1 MELIHLH
8 LVKEYIVRLSK
19 RRVVLKTGEQ
29 QQQLAG
35 HILANADDIQRFC
48 TQHVSPAPRRL
59 RAPPSPAS
67 AGQNLCGPQAPFGT
81 GQPPPTRPVLAG
93 VPSGLAASSPP
104 HACRDHSP
112 ARPQCHQNRGGH
124 LCHLLPRLQVR
135 MGHHRTWAVSTV
147 WQAPHCGRSP
157 FRAGEA
163 RMLGTAARSRQL
175 AECRLDAGRYPTTH
189 SLVLTATL

>member
-67 AGQNLCGPQAPFGT
+67 AGQNLCGPQAPFGA
-81 GQPPPTRPVLAG
+81 GQPPSNQACACRGPQRPGCIEPSPRLPRSFACKTP
-93 VPSGLAASSPP
+93 VPSRSKWPLMPP
-104 HACRDHSP
+104 ATPTSGEDGAPQDLGSQHGVAGP
-112 ARPQCHQNRGGH
+112 ALWPEPLPSGRG
-124 LCHLLPRLQVR
+124 P
-135 MGHHRTWAVSTV
+135 
-147 WQAPHCGRSP
+147 
-157 FRAGEA
+157 
-163 RMLGTAARSRQL
+163 
-175 AECRLDAGRYPTTH
+175 DAGHGGTVP
-189 SLVLTATL
+189 AAC